1 MLQACYKF
9 STCAR
14 FLIDKRRRRKKFE
27 SNIDSLLIYLFARQ
41 EKIEFEFYVLTCKI
55 EEERNNNDFFARGS
69 ESKEKKWWNF
79 TERQEQRTRFPR
91 MRRTVTTRG
100 VVWRGGEKGRN
111 TIHGG
116 RQRERDYDLHRWTVR
131 FLRYPLSLNSRLHVQ
146 PPNVRLLVENRG
158 TRGISRDCLRYLWR
172 WRASCAR
179 PTLSTLHE
187 LFSPR

>member
-1 MLQACYKF
+1 MIF
-9 STCAR
+9 S
-14 FLIDKRRRRKKFE
+14 
-27 SNIDSLLIYLFARQ
+27 Q
-41 EKIEFEFYVLTCKI
+41 EEANPK
-55 EEERNNNDFFARGS
+55 
-69 ESKEKKWWNF
+69 KKWWNF

-100 VVWRGGEKGRN
+100 VVWRGSEKGRN

-116 RQRERDYDLHRWTVR
+116 RQRERERDYDLHRWTVR

-172 WRASCAR
+172 WRVLAR
-179 PTLSTLHE
+179 HYPLSTNYSLRVNKTSKKGE
-187 LFSPR
+187 REKEYFWTFREKKIRLETNCSLFQRYNLSSILDPFFEE